1 MDNVDIKIIVDKQSE
16 LRMKDA
22 ADRLRNCCKNNAI
35 KVYNK
40 DITVV
45 FSNDHNFVK
54 DTVARLPKNV
64 VVVNVTENLS
74 EQHIIN
80 ALKYVSDICYLKTD
94 VNIIATR
101 IINAYNRNM
110 NKVRNR
116 IWPKALR
123 K

>member
-1 MDNVDIKIIVDKQSE
+1 MDVKIIVDKQSE
-16 LRMKDA
+16 LRMNDA
-22 ADRLRNCCKNNAI
+22 ADRLRKCCKSNEI
-35 KVYNK
+35 KTYNK

-54 DTVARLPKNV
+54 DTVVRLPKNV

-80 ALKYVSDICYLKTD
+80 TLKHVSDICYLKTD
-94 VNIIATR
+94 VNVIMAR

-110 NKVRNR
+110 NRVKSKV
-116 IWPKALR
+116 
-123 K
+123 